1 MASHKEGS
9 ASGKVLA
16 EKYAMTN
23 WRVVLTGGP
32 GAGKTT
38 TLNALAAR
46 GFLDVPESA
55 RTIITTRKEA
65 GLSPRPALAQFGV
78 GMLNAYISRYRGT
91 EV

>member
-1 MASHKEGS
+1 
-9 ASGKVLA
+9 
-16 EKYAMTN
+16 
-23 WRVVLTGGP
+23 
-32 GAGKTT
+32 
-38 TLNALAAR
+38 LNALAAR

-78 GMLNAYISRYRGT
+78 GMLNADISRYRGT